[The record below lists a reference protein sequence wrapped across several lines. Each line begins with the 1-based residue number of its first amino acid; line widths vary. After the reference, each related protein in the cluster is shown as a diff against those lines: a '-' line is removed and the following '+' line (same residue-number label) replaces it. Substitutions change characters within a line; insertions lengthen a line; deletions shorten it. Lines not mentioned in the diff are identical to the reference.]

1 MSCDPGQLITSARCL
16 LNCIPAGL
24 QSAAQTAMLT
34 QINGGETDLNKLMQ
48 NSKEFIWR
56 VPPMYQTPMQIYLLL
71 VILEGTGRSI
81 DELLRS
87 ASCMRCIPKGY
98 LPPIQTNE
106 LCEWSEGGAGGGCNN
121 PIVLDWLQR
130 MANNGVTL
138 PSAETIRAVCDFC
151 NDLDV
156 YGLTNKMLVVN
167 PVIPDSLSSMRYPL
181 IWQPANGFSP
191 FLNVNYLAAD
201 LSVNGIQG
209 HGIAAT
215 ADYFDTG
222 FVPRTRWG
230 IDTTTAGCSVYMAGV
245 NIGVP
250 VDPYDIGSTDVTT
263 FFLKSYSPT
272 TGTTDV
278 GCYNVASQSFFAHG
292 QQLGFYSMN
301 RISNTLFSTN
311 YGNDAAFGNLIPN
324 NPASQV
330 GVAIPNVSAFF
341 LNNNTSG
348 AGTNTQNSGHLI
360 SFMAIHEGLT
370 FAEDR
375 DLFNAVQSLRKAL
388 GGGWV

>member
-1 MSCDPGQLITSARCL
+1 MSCEPNDLIRSAQCIL
-16 LNCIPAGL
+16 QCIPPGAQL
-24 QSAAQTAMLT
+24 PAQTAMLDL
-34 QINGGETDLNKLMQ
+34 INGGPTPTNTLIENAKQ
-48 NSKEFIWR
+48 FIFR
-56 VPPMYQTPMQIYLLL
+56 VPPRMQVPLQIYLLL
-71 VILEGTGRSI
+71 VSLEGTNRTV

-87 ASCMRCIPKGY
+87 ASCMRCIPRGFI
-98 LPPIQTNE
+98 PPVQTNE
-106 LCEWSEGGAGGGCNN
+106 YCQWSEGGTGGCSN

-138 PSAETIRAVCDFC
+138 PSAATIRAVCDFC

-156 YGLTNKMLVVN
+156 YGLTDKMLVVN

-181 IWQPANGFSP
+181 IWQPANGLSP
-191 FLNVNYLAAD
+191 FINANYLAAD

-222 FVPRTRWG
+222 FVPRTHWG
-230 IDTTTAGCSVYMAGV
+230 IDTTTAGCSVYMAST

-250 VDPYDIGSTDVTT
+250 VDPYDIGSTDATT

-278 GCYNVASQSFFAHG
+278 GCYNVASQVAFAHG

-311 YGNDAAFGNLIPN
+311 YGNDTTFGNLIPN

-348 AGTNTQNSGHLI
+348 AGVNTQNSGHLI